1 MDTPLARKKSLTSL
15 RRQIMEPS
23 TVTSSQE
30 TRDKSAPYKDPAYAV
45 ILAERGSFLNEFRQG
60 ITDDSRNECQI
71 LLSTEQAVPRDSD
84 TFFRDDLFKDACEK
98 LRDRNETR
106 IISDIAR
113 LIVPSAET
121 LATYGATHL
130 EHLIVGMNERWNES
144 IPLTAT
150 AARPQP
156 DFSVGFKRSAFTQD
170 QLKKLEPFTGNVLA
184 ATKLSSF
191 FLATWRMYF
200 PFFTCEVKSGAGGL
214 DIADRQNA
222 NSMTLAV
229 RGIVELFKFVK
240 REKELHRRILSFSIS
255 HDDEAVRIF
264 GHYPIIDGDQTTF
277 YRHPIKKFDFTSE
290 EGKEKWTAYK
300 LTKNIYDVWMP
311 DQHKLICSAIDKIP
325 EDINFGVSLSDSFTS
340 IACTDNE
347 SDLPDSQE
355 MTASVPSSQDTVGYK
370 KPKLPPKVM
379 LQKENDRQKEQI
391 DEQKD
396 RINHLIGQVDLLKQQ
411 NPLNASSGNE
421 SMLKQEVDR
430 LTGQNKEL
438 MDRLKEFMDL
448 FKQQNSADA

>member
-15 RRQIMEPS
+15 RRQLLESS
-23 TVTSSQE
+23 TVTPSQE
-30 TRDKSAPYKDPAYAV
+30 AGDKSAPYKDPAYAV
-45 ILAERGSFLNEFRQG
+45 ILAERGSFMNEFRQG
-60 ITDDSRNECQI
+60 ITDDSRNECQV
-71 LLSTEQAVPRDSD
+71 LLNTEQAVPRDSD
-84 TFFRDDLFKDACEK
+84 TLFRNDLFKDACEK
-98 LRDRNETR
+98 LRDRNEAR
-106 IISDIAR
+106 ITNDIAR

-130 EHLIVGMNERWNES
+130 EHLTVGMNERWNES

-156 DFSVGFKRSAFTQD
+156 DFSVGFMRSAFTQD

-184 ATKLSSF
+184 ATRLSSF

-240 REKELHRRILSFSIS
+240 REKELHREILAFSIS
-255 HDDEAVRIF
+255 HDHRAVRIY
-264 GHYPIIDGDQTTF
+264 GHYPVIDGNNTTF
-277 YRHPIKKFDFTSE
+277 YRHPIRTFDFTE
-290 EGKEKWTAYK
+290 LDGKDKWTAYIF
-300 LTKNIYDVWMP
+300 TKNIYDVWMP
-311 DQHKLICSAIDKIP
+311 KHHKLICSAIDKIS
-325 EDINFGVSLSDSFTS
+325 ENINFGVSLSDSFS
-340 IACTDNE
+340 ADNE
-347 SDLPDSQE
+347 LELPDSQE
-355 MTASVPSSQDTVGYK
+355 TTASVPPSQDTVGYK
-370 KPKLPPKVM
+370 KPKLPPKAM
-379 LQKENDRQKEQI
+379 LQKENDRQKEQS

-396 RINHLIGQVDLLKQQ
+396 RINHLIGQVDLLKQ
-411 NPLNASSGNE
+411 PSNASSGNE

-448 FKQQNSADA
+448 FKQQNSANA

>member
-15 RRQIMEPS
+15 RRQILEPS
-23 TVTSSQE
+23 TVTPSQE
-30 TRDKSAPYKDPAYAV
+30 TGDKSAPYKDPAYAV
-45 ILAERGSFLNEFRQG
+45 ILADRGSFMNEFRQG

-71 LLSTEQAVPRDSD
+71 LLNTEQAVPRDSD
-84 TFFRDDLFKDACEK
+84 TLFRDDLFKDACEK
-98 LRDRNETR
+98 LRDRNEAR

-130 EHLIVGMNERWNES
+130 DHLIVGMNERWNQS
-144 IPLTAT
+144 IPLTAI

-156 DFSVGFKRSAFTQD
+156 DFCVGFKRCAFTKD

-255 HDDEAVRIF
+255 HDDEFVRIY
-264 GHYPIIDGDQTTF
+264 GHYPVIDGDRTTF
-277 YRHPIKKFDFTSE
+277 YRHPIRNFGFTDLD
-290 EGKEKWTAYK
+290 GREKWTAYK
-300 LTKNIYDVWMP
+300 FTKNVYEKFMP
-311 DQHKLICSAIDKIP
+311 EHLKAIRSAINDIP
-325 EDINFGVSLSDSFTS
+325 ANLDFGVQLGDTCTS
-340 IACTDNE
+340 NASAEDE
-347 SDLPDSQE
+347 SELPNSQE
-355 MTASVPSSQDTVGYK
+355 IVTSAPSSQDTERLK
-370 KPKLPPKVM
+370 KPRLTATAMLREQLAQRVQQLMELLKYQTPSNVSSGNEST
-379 LQKENDRQKEQI
+379 LQKENNRQMEQI
-391 DEQKD
+391 DKQKD
-396 RINHLIGQVDLLKQQ
+396 LINHLIGQVDLLKQRKDQ
-411 NPLNASSGNE
+411 LREWS
-421 SMLKQEVDR
+421 K
-430 LTGQNKEL
+430 
-438 MDRLKEFMDL
+438 
-448 FKQQNSADA
+448 